1 MDRVREHRGEGVAA
15 PHRQA
20 VQPQEED
27 VHEGEGATGET
38 GDHHV
43 QHGRLLPALRH
54 VRQGSSAGG
63 HLRTGLFICFCS
75 IFYF

>member
-27 VHEGEGATGET
+27 VHEGEGAAGEA
-38 GDHHV
+38 GDDHV
-43 QHGRLLPALRH
+43 QYGRLLSALRH
-54 VRQGSSAGG
+54 VRQGTSAGS
-63 HLRTGLFICFCS
+63 HLRTGLCF
-75 IFYF
+75 FF